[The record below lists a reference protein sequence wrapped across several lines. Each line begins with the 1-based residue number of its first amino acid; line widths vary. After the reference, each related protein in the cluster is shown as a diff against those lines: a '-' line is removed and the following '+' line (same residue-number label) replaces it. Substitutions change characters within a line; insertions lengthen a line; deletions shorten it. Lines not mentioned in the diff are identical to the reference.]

1 MRLKSALRRG
11 VAAAVIAGI
20 VVSSGIPA
28 YAKTWDIVKGNIT
41 VKAGDTEGTNKVS
54 QGKTIDQDD
63 TDTIITGES
72 KEYTVTIDTSGGNV
86 DVTFDDLKIDVSDAG
101 KAAVIVQGDHDVTIE
116 LDGDNELKSGSYSGH
131 EEDPHTGAAGIG
143 DGASRKGEIVPDA
156 SSRAGGMIPPSRPRQ
171 ALAGHRQAETA
182 IRPVNPAALG
192 AGTRDAETDLRTI
205 TKNHR

>member
-28 YAKTWDIVKGNIT
+28 YAKTWDIADGDIT
-41 VKAGDTEGTNKVS
+41 VKAGDTEGTNRVT
-54 QGKTIDQDD
+54 QGETTKED
-63 TDTIITGES
+63 TDTVITGKS
-72 KEYTVTIDTSGGNV
+72 DKNTVTIDTSGGNV
-86 DVTFDDLKIDVSDAG
+86 DVTFDNLKIDVSDAG
-101 KAAVIVQGDHDVTIE
+101 KAAVTVQGGHDVTIE

-182 IRPVNPAALG
+182 IRPENPAALG

>member
-28 YAKTWDIVKGNIT
+28 YAKTWDIADGDIT
-41 VKAGDTEGTNKVS
+41 VKAGDTEGTNRVT
-54 QGKTIDQDD
+54 QGETTKED
-63 TDTIITGES
+63 TDTVITGKS
-72 KEYTVTIDTSGGNV
+72 DKNTVTIDTSGGNV
-86 DVTFDDLKIDVSDAG
+86 DVTFDNLKIDVSDEG
-101 KAAVIVQGDHDVTIE
+101 KAAVRVEGGHDVTIE

-143 DGASRKGEIVPDA
+143 DGASRKGEIVPDT